1 MRAGHAPLRQ
11 GSLLCRRSVC
21 GRHAHDGQ
29 RQAVRAAAGREP
41 PALRG
46 RGSEVGARSPHY
58 ENAVL
63 THTEG
68 ELAVNMGTHGVGGGV
83 PRPDAESHTEPFSP
97 RRAVAPLG
105 SSVREEPDDTTAWP
119 QCAGR
124 QRRAPAGP
132 DRSSPSPGA
141 RTLRGL
147 QFLVRLSHRPFS

>member
-1 MRAGHAPLRQ
+1 MRAGRAPLRQ

-63 THTEG
+63 THTGG
-68 ELAVNMGTHGVGGGV
+68 ELAVSMGTHGVEGGGAETGRRV
-83 PRPDAESHTEPFSP
+83 THGAVQPAQGSGTSGLICARGAGRHHGVAAVCGLVAPRSRRARSVIPVPGGPHTPRPAVFSK
-97 RRAVAPLG
+97 A
-105 SSVREEPDDTTAWP
+105 
-119 QCAGR
+119 
-124 QRRAPAGP
+124 
-132 DRSSPSPGA
+132 
-141 RTLRGL
+141 
-147 QFLVRLSHRPFS
+147 FS